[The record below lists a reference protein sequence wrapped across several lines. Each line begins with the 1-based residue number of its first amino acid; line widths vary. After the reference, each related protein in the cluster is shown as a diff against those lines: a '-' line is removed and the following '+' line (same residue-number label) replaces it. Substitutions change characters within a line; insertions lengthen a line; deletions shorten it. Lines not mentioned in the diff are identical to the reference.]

1 MTRRARR
8 THAAA
13 FKGKVALAAIDSPHD
28 RNPIQSVAAESQQ
41 FCLPHQRQIM
51 DPVDH
56 HFALSRPVLPSRS
69 LSAASMAA

>member
-51 DPVDH
+51 APVDH
-56 HFALSRPVLPSRS
+56 HFALSRPVLSRS
-69 LSAASMAA
+69 LSAASMTA